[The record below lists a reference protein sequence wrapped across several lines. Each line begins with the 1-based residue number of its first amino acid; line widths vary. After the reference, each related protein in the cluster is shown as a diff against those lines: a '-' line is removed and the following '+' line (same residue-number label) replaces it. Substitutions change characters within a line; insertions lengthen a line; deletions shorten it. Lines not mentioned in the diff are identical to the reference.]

1 MMKINSM
8 SIAVFDSGF
17 GGISVLKKLLD
28 ILPNEN
34 YIYLGDNCNIPY
46 GDKSKEEITQL
57 SIKILD
63 FLIKQ
68 NCKMAV
74 IACNTITASSYD
86 ILKERYNIPIIE
98 VISNGVEDIID
109 NTKNNNVSIMATEF
123 TVHSNV
129 YYDKIFNYNKKIKVT
144 QVACQKLC
152 PMIENNWCSYDDR
165 LNVLE
170 EYVKRIDDDSDT
182 LLLACTHYP
191 FIMDDIKDVIDRKKT
206 NIKNIIDPSQKIA
219 LSIKKYLIDNNLVNT
234 SGGNLKFFTTGNK
247 KDFNDFVSKYI
258 KIDYELER
266 IVL

>member
-1 MMKINSM
+1 M
-8 SIAVFDSGF
+8 SISSKPIAVFDSGF
-17 GGISVLKKLLD
+17 GGISVLKKLLN

-34 YIYLGDNCNIPY
+34 YIYLGDNHNIPY

-86 ILKERYNIPIIE
+86 VLKEKYNIPIIE
-98 VISNGVEDIID
+98 IISNGVEDIID
-109 NTKNNNVSIMATEF
+109 NTKNNNISIMATEF
-123 TVHSNV
+123 TVHSNM
-129 YYDKIFNYNKKIKVT
+129 YHDKIFDYNDKIKVT

-152 PMIENNWCSYDDR
+152 PMIENNWYSYDDR
-165 LNVLE
+165 ILVLE
-170 EYVKRIDDDSDT
+170 EYVKKIDDNSDT

-191 FIMDDIKDVIDRKKT
+191 FIIDDIKSVVNRKKT
-206 NIKNIIDPSQKIA
+206 NIKNIIDPSTKIA
-219 LSIKKYLIDNNLVNT
+219 LSIKKYLIDNNLLNT
-234 SGGNLKFFTTGNK
+234 SGGKLKFFTTGDK
-247 KDFNDFVSKYI
+247 KDFNDFVSRYI
-258 KIDYELER
+258 KINYELER

>member
-1 MMKINSM
+1 MNISSKPIG
-8 SIAVFDSGF
+8 VFDSGF

-34 YIYLGDNCNIPY
+34 YIYLGDNHNIPY

-68 NCKMAV
+68 DCKMAV

-86 ILKERYNIPIIE
+86 FLKEKYDIPIIE
-98 VISNGVEDIID
+98 IISNGVEDIID
-109 NTKNNNVSIMATEF
+109 NTKNNNISIMATEF
-123 TVHSNV
+123 TVHSNM
-129 YYDKIFNYNKKIKVT
+129 YNDKILNYNDKIKVT

-152 PMIENNWCSYDDR
+152 PMIENNWYSYDNR
-165 LNVLE
+165 LKVLE
-170 EYVKRIDDDSDT
+170 DYVKKIDDNSDT

-191 FIMDDIKDVIDRKKT
+191 FIIDDIKSVVDRKKT
-206 NIKNIIDPSQKIA
+206 NIKNIIDPSNKMS
-219 LSIKKYLIDNNLVNT
+219 LSIKKYLIDNNLVNN
-234 SGGNLKFFTTGNK
+234 SGGKLKFFTTGDK
-247 KDFNDFVSKYI
+247 KDFNDFVSRYI
-258 KIDYELER
+258 KINYELER

>member
-1 MMKINSM
+1 M
-8 SIAVFDSGF
+8 SISSKPIAVFDSGF

-34 YIYLGDNCNIPY
+34 YIYLGDNHNIPY

-86 ILKERYNIPIIE
+86 ILKEKYNIPIIE
-98 VISNGVEDIID
+98 IISNGVEDIID
-109 NTKNNNVSIMATEF
+109 NTKNNNISIMATEF
-123 TVHSNV
+123 TVHSNM
-129 YYDKIFNYNKKIKVT
+129 YNDKILNYNDKIKVT

-152 PMIENNWCSYDDR
+152 PMIENNWYSYDNR
-165 LNVLE
+165 LKVLE
-170 EYVKRIDDDSDT
+170 EYVKKIDDNSDT

-191 FIMDDIKDVIDRKKT
+191 FIIDDIKSVVDRKKT
-206 NIKNIIDPSQKIA
+206 NIKNIIDPSNKMS
-219 LSIKKYLIDNNLVNT
+219 LSIKKYLIDNNLVNN
-234 SGGNLKFFTTGNK
+234 SGGKLKFFTTGDK
-247 KDFNDFVSKYI
+247 KDFNDFVSRYI
-258 KIDYELER
+258 KINYELER